1 MDSSGK
7 VIDNNDEDRTVK
19 IVVFLNE
26 SERIRFKVACAE
38 EKTTM
43 SQKSKEL
50 INAWLKE
57 RETTK
62 K

>member
-57 RETTK
+57 REATK

>member
-43 SQKSKEL
+43 S
-50 INAWLKE
+50 
-57 RETTK
+57 
-62 K
+62 